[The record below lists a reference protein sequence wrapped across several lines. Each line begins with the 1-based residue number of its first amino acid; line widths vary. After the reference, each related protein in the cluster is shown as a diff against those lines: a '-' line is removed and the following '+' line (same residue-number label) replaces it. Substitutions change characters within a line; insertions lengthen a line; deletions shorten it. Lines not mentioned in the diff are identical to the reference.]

1 MGDTLLTYL
10 PCFLHRHVMSSDTSP
25 DRELARI
32 RFIAVVGAVVGT
44 LPYMN
49 VTTAYRAFGYA

>member
-1 MGDTLLTYL
+1 
-10 PCFLHRHVMSSDTSP
+10 MSSDTSP